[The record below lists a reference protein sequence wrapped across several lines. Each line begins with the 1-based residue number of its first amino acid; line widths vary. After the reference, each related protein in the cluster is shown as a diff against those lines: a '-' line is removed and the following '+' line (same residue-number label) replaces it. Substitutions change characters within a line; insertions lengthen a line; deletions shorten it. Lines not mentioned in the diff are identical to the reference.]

1 MKKRI
6 GSYPRVRTEGGG
18 RAVVSQAGGVL
29 LVETVRKSGLDTA
42 ISAALAPWRKSR
54 AVHDPGKV
62 LLDVALAVAHG
73 GDCLADVGML
83 RAEPAVFGPVASD
96 PTVSRLADTPAAGG
110 PKALEAICG
119 ARAEVRERVWKLAG
133 ASSPDGGGQV
143 IVDLDGVLV
152 LAHSEKQDAA
162 ATWKKTYG
170 HHPLLGFVDH
180 GSGGTGE
187 PVAAL
192 LRPGNAGSNT
202 AADHITATQIALAQL
217 PKKYRRGR
225 FTLIR
230 TDSAGGTHE
239 FVAWLAQ
246 RGRWLSYSVGMT
258 ITEQIHQAILK
269 VPASAWTSAVEAD
282 GEVRDGAW
290 TAELDGDVLKGWPKG
305 MRLIVRKERPHP
317 VAQLRLTDADGLRLT
332 AFATNT
338 TAGKIADLELRHRRR
353 ARAEDRIRAARA
365 TGLRNLPLHDT
376 TQNQIWLEIVQLAL
390 DLLAWLPVLALT
402 GKPRLW
408 EPRRLRLR
416 LFSAATQLVT
426 TARRRHLR
434 FTRHWPWTDVT
445 TGAIQ
450 RLDAPRTPADQQQ
463 QPTPTNSNHPP
474 EPWKPA
480 HTRRDSRAIGLP
492 ITGPTNRNG
501 PPENPTAR
509 HERSRLESSCPAPC
523 VGGARRGTRRR
534 TINSSPPTPGS
545 SSATTAT
552 SCARCRR
559 PRPTAA

>member
-1 MKKRI
+1 MRKRSA
-6 GSYPRVRTEGGG
+6 SYPRVRIESGGHG
-18 RAVVSQAGGVL
+18 VVSQAGGVL
-29 LVETVRKSGLDTA
+29 LVETARKSGLDTA
-42 ISAALAPWRKSR
+42 ISAALVPRR
-54 AVHDPGKV
+54 RPRTVHDPGKI
-62 LLDVALAVAHG
+62 LLDVALAVALG

-83 RAEPAVFGPVASD
+83 RAEPAVFGPVASE
-96 PTVSRLADTPAAGG
+96 PTVSRLVDHLAAAG
-110 PKALEAICG
+110 PKALDAIRT
-119 ARAEVRERVWKLAG
+119 ARADAREYVWKLARSE
-133 ASSPDGGGQV
+133 APDRDGHV

-170 HHPLLGFVDH
+170 HHPLMGFVDH
-180 GSGGTGE
+180 GRGGTGE

-202 AADHITATQIALAQL
+202 AADHITATRLALAQ
-217 PKKYRRGR
+217 PQRHRRGR
-225 FTLIR
+225 STLIR

-258 ITEQIHQAILK
+258 ITEQIHQAALK
-269 VPASAWTSAVEAD
+269 VPASAWTPAVEPG
-282 GEVRDGAW
+282 GEIRDGAW

-317 VAQLRLTDADGLRLT
+317 GAQLRFTDADGLRLT

-338 TAGKIADLELRHRRR
+338 ADGKITDLELRHRQP

-376 TQNQIWLEIVQLAL
+376 AQNQIWLEIVQLAL
-390 DLLAWLPVLALT
+390 DLLAWLPMLALT

-416 LFSAATQLVT
+416 LFSAAAQIVT

-434 FTRHWPWTDVT
+434 FGRHWPWTDVIT
-445 TGAIQ
+445 NAQ
-450 RLDAPRTPADQQQ
+450 RLAA
-463 QPTPTNSNHPP
+463 
-474 EPWKPA
+474 
-480 HTRRDSRAIGLP
+480 LP
-492 ITGPTNRNG
+492 
-501 PPENPTAR
+501 NP
-509 HERSRLESSCPAPC
+509 
-523 VGGARRGTRRR
+523 G
-534 TINSSPPTPGS
+534 
-545 SSATTAT
+545 
-552 SCARCRR
+552 
-559 PRPTAA
+559 